1 MEGLG
6 VFFFYMIRLF
16 VRGKSVRRER
26 SETLEVENITP
37 SKKEYED
44 NLKLNVLMA
53 FSCLNAVFSQL
64 GMDRI

>member
-1 MEGLG
+1 
-6 VFFFYMIRLF
+6 MIRLF